1 MAKLVERIDALEVEV
16 AAQRLIMRSMIAHI
30 LLHDRKNIPGFIGQF
45 EDAIERMSREH
56 LPMADLDPDLH
67 ERAYALAS
75 SRADDLIRDLKR
87 LLFPRRTSARAA
99 DFGHLPL
106 A

>member
-1 MAKLVERIDALEVEV
+1 MPKLVERIDALEVEV

-30 LLHDRKNIPGFIGQF
+30 LLQDRKNIAGFVGRF
-45 EDAIERMSREH
+45 EDAIERMSRDH
-56 LPMADLDPDLH
+56 LPMADLDPELH
-67 ERAYALAS
+67 ERAYVLAS

-87 LLFPRRTSARAA
+87 LLFPRRTRDRAT